1 MKTPIKIKDHF
12 LSKESFVVSGYKPG
26 VLKTEPNLNSKELQK
41 YYNSDKYLSHSKSN
55 SFFGIIYSKA
65 STLML
70 SSKYKMIEKHI
81 NHKSNIVDFG
91 CGKGDFVLKLSNK
104 GYNCSGVENNELAI
118 SQLKKQN
125 IKHHKSIDELTK
137 KIDFI
142 MFWHSFEHI
151 SNYESVLYSLK
162 SLTSK
167 NAKVLI
173 ALPNYL
179 SFDARYYGSVWAAFD
194 VPRHRFHFSPNGL
207 KSVMADFG
215 FKLVNTHPLYLDAFY
230 ISMISEKYKN
240 NKLYFLFGMFIGLIS
255 NVMGLF
261 NSNYSSSAFIF
272 KKAI

>member
-12 LSKESFVVSGYKPG
+12 LSKETFIVSDYKPG
-26 VLKTEPNLNSKELQK
+26 VLKTEPGLNSKELQK
-41 YYNSDKYLSHSKSN
+41 YYNSDKYLSHSKSS
-55 SFFGIIYSKA
+55 SFFGKIYSKA

-118 SQLKKQN
+118 SQLKKRN
-125 IKHHKSIDELTK
+125 IKHYKSFDELTK

-142 MFWHSFEHI
+142 MFWHSLEHI
-151 SNYESVLYSLK
+151 SNYESVLDNLK

-179 SFDARYYGSVWAAFD
+179 SFDARYYGSGWAAFD

-240 NKLYFLFGMFIGLIS
+240 NKLYFLFGIFIGLIS
-255 NVMGLF
+255 NLIGFF